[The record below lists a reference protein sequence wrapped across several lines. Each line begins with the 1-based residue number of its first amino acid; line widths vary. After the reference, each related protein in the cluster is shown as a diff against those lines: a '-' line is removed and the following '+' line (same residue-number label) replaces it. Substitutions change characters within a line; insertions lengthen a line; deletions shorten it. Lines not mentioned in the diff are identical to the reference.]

1 MSITSKTI
9 TLTGEETAVKFDK
22 QYPYFWVQNLGKSD
36 VYMSVKPGIVP
47 DSDGVKLVPAGGGKS
62 SGEVHPVNTL
72 YLLGSGKVEVSPQ
85 FNAFCPFFK
94 PAGKGG
100 DSDLLLSGFAYSSA
114 VVLDE
119 ILSTNKLYE
128 EASA

>member
-36 VYMSVKPGIVP
+36 VYMSVKPSIVP

-62 SGEVHPVNTL
+62 SGEVNPVDTL

-85 FNAFCPFFK
+85 FNAFCPFVN
-94 PAGKGG
+94 AAKGG
-100 DSDLLLSGFAYSSA
+100 DSNSLLSGFAYSSA